1 MKLRPRLLLEKLR
14 TSLWLVPMGLVL
26 AMMAAAHLLLQLDQR
41 LSLDLPLMAGAGIA
55 GARGM
60 FQAVAGSMI
69 TLAGLVFSM
78 TLVVLSQAAAQH
90 TSRVMRNFLGDR
102 VNQVVL
108 GVFLGLYA
116 YCLMVLRG
124 LGDDGAPVPVLTV
137 LAGMALAL
145 AGVVF
150 LIYFIHHVAR
160 SLRVENLVATI
171 QDDTLPV
178 IDRLYPEAVG
188 APAGRRT
195 PEGDGG
201 GPAGPGIAAV
211 PAATSGYLQD
221 IDAECLAE
229 VAAELGGVI
238 HVPLAPGD
246 FVVEGEPLVRIHAGS
261 APGPEQQRRIR
272 RAFTCGR
279 SRSLQQDPGFGLRQL
294 VDIAMRAL
302 SPGVNDTTTAVLVL
316 DRLAVLVRRLAMRG
330 VPASR
335 RVVDGSLRLVLARP
349 DFEQHLGLA
358 FDQIRQWGA
367 DNPAVL
373 GRLLDVLAGLLEVV
387 ADPARRVLLHEH
399 GRRVMA
405 AAERAIEDACDL
417 DFLRAR
423 HARLAAA
430 GAHLA
435 AGARP
440 GHA

>member
-1 MKLRPRLLLEKLR
+1 MKLRPRLLVDKLR

-26 AMMAAAHLLLQLDQR
+26 SMAAAAHLLLRLDQR
-41 LSLDLPLMAGAGIA
+41 LQLDLPLMAGAGIA

-78 TLVVLSQAAAQH
+78 TLVVLSQAASQY

-108 GVFLGLYA
+108 GVFLGIYA

-124 LGDDGAPVPVLTV
+124 LGDDGAPVPVLSV
-137 LAGMALAL
+137 LAGMAFAL

-178 IDRLYPEAVG
+178 IDRLYPEA
-188 APAGRRT
+188 AGT
-195 PEGDGG
+195 
-201 GPAGPGIAAV
+201 GPAAAAGAGGRWATPGVPAV
-211 PAATSGYLQD
+211 PATTSGYIQD
-221 IDAECLAE
+221 IDADCLAE
-229 VAAELGGVI
+229 VACALDAAIE
-238 HVPLAPGD
+238 VPFVPGA
-246 FVVEGEPLVRIHAGS
+246 FVVEGEALVRIHGA
-261 APGPEQQRRIR
+261 ARPDPEQQGRIR
-272 RAFTCGR
+272 QAFTCGR
-279 SRSLQQDPGFGLRQL
+279 SRSIQQDPAFGLRQL

-316 DRLAVLVRRLAMRG
+316 DRLAVLIRRLGQRG
-330 VPASR
+330 MPSPHR
-335 RVVDGSLRLVLARP
+335 EVDGVVRLVLARP
-349 DFEQHLGLA
+349 GFEDYLGLA
-358 FDQIRQWGA
+358 FDQIRQWAA
-367 DNPAVL
+367 DNPALL
-373 GRLLDVLAGLLEVV
+373 GRLLDVLAGLLGVV
-387 ADPARRVLLHEH
+387 TDPERRALLHEH

-405 AAERAIEDACDL
+405 AAERAIKETCDL
-417 DFLRAR
+417 DFLRTR

-430 GAHLA
+430 GAPLSPS
-435 AGARP
+435 GARP
-440 GHA
+440 GQA

>member
-1 MKLRPRLLLEKLR
+1 MTLRPRLLLDKLR

-26 AMMAAAHLLLQLDQR
+26 SMAAAAHLLLQLDHR
-41 LSLDLPLMAGAGIA
+41 LELDLPLMAGAGIA

-78 TLVVLSQAAAQH
+78 TLVVLSQAASQY

-108 GVFLGLYA
+108 GVFLGIYA

-137 LAGMALAL
+137 LGGMAFAL

-178 IDRLYPEAVG
+178 IDRLYPET
-188 APAGRRT
+188 AGT
-195 PEGDGG
+195 
-201 GPAGPGIAAV
+201 GPAAAAGAGGRLATLGVPAV
-211 PAATSGYLQD
+211 PATTSGYLQD
-221 IDAECLAE
+221 IDADGLARIAVALDAVIE
-229 VAAELGGVI
+229 V
-238 HVPLAPGD
+238 PFMPGD
-246 FVVEGEPLVRIHAGS
+246 FVVEGEALVRVHGAARPDPKLQG
-261 APGPEQQRRIR
+261 RIR

-279 SRSLQQDPGFGLRQL
+279 SRSIQQDPAFGLRQL

-316 DRLAVLVRRLAMRG
+316 DRLAVLVRRLGQRDMPSPHRA
-330 VPASR
+330 
-335 RVVDGSLRLVLARP
+335 VDGVLRLVLARP
-349 DFEQHLGLA
+349 GFEDYLGLA
-358 FDQIRQWGA
+358 FDQIRQWAA

-387 ADPARRVLLHEH
+387 TDPERRALVHEH

-405 AAERAIEDACDL
+405 AAERAIDEQCDL

-423 HARLAAA
+423 HARLQA
-430 GAHLA
+430 G
-435 AGARP
+435 GARQRSGDAP
-440 GHA
+440 GHG